1 MRTPKALERPFV
13 RWLDDAAAARG
24 TSLRRLAED
33 AGVSASALSALR
45 TGRASRPSMETCY
58 RLAAHLKYD
67 VREVLRLAGY
77 STEDHAEA
85 DIADPELDVMFHELL
100 ELTPEERE
108 PVKEFVR
115 FALARAAARRKKAA
129 PTGSREA

>member
-1 MRTPKALERPFV
+1 
-13 RWLDDAAAARG
+13 LDDAATARSV
-24 TSLRRLAED
+24 SLRRLAED
-33 AGVSASALSALR
+33 AGVSPSALSALR

-67 VREVLRLAGY
+67 VGELLRLAGY
-77 STEDHAEA
+77 SVEERSEEN
-85 DIADPELDVMFHELL
+85 IADPELDVMFHELL

-115 FALARAAARRKKAA
+115 FALARAATRRRKAA
-129 PTGSREA
+129 RKGPRKG